1 MSDDDKHKLY
11 QAALIVGDQE
21 LLRRVSVKIGIME
34 DDYTLGDNYQT
45 FVVEQASWALL
56 NTDFI
61 NSIKT
66 PEKAR
71 AYINEHLD

>member
-34 DDYTLGDNYQT
+34 DDFTPGDNYQA
-45 FVVEQASWALL
+45 FVVEQVSWAIQ
-56 NTDFI
+56 NTEFT

-71 AYINEHLD
+71 AYINAHME

>member
-11 QAALIVGDQE
+11 QAALITGDQE
-21 LLRRVSVKIGIME
+21 LLRRVGVKIGIME
-34 DDYTLGDNYQT
+34 DDFTPGDDYQT
-45 FVVEQASWALL
+45 FVVEQVSWAIR

-61 NSIKT
+61 NSINT

-71 AYINEHLD
+71 AYVNEHMD